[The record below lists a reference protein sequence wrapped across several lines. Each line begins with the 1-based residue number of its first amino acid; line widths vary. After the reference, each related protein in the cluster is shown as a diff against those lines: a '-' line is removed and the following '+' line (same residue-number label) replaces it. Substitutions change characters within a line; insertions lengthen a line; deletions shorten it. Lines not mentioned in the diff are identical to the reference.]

1 MCVFEWTIENLDEKE
16 EASVSIMFSFQNGDG
31 SANDAAGGHS
41 NTSWKRGYP
50 SGCVTSFPSLSHELH
65 SHAHTNLNR

>member
-31 SANDAAGGHS
+31 SANDAAGGHA

-50 SGCVTSFPSLSHELH
+50 SGCV
-65 SHAHTNLNR
+65 